1 MTDIFPPA
9 LIFIAGALLIP
20 LLKGRIKSV
29 YMLTLPVIAFWML
42 MNIPEGTY
50 SMFGFLE
57 NELLLRFDKLSMVF
71 GYIFVIITFIGIIYA
86 LHVQESREH
95 TAAYI
100 YAGSALGVV
109 FAGDLITLFI
119 FWEMLTISA
128 LFIIWHRQTPESQRA
143 GLRYLLVHLFGGV
156 CLLVGIIM
164 RYYSTGSLEFGLI
177 GTDGLASYLILLGFG
192 INAAIPPLHAWLTD
206 AYPEATVTGAVFLS
220 AFTTKTAVYVL
231 ARAFPGAEI
240 LIVLGAIMTVF
251 PIFYAVLENDLR
263 RVLAYS
269 LINQVGFMVV
279 AIGIGIPLAINGA
292 AVHAFAHILY
302 KALLFMS
309 VGAVMYRLGT
319 CKATELGGLYKTMPL
334 TLIFCVI
341 GAASIS
347 AFPLFSGFVA
357 KSLIVS
363 AAGYQGLFIVW
374 LVLIFASAGV
384 FHHAGIK
391 IPYFT
396 FFAHDSGKRP
406 KEAPLNM
413 LIAMGIAA
421 FLCIFIGVYPNLL
434 YNILPYPVTYVPYT
448 ADHVVGQLL
457 LLFSAALA
465 FAILMKTGYY
475 PPEQR
480 SVNLDTDWFYRKGA
494 PALIAMVSAP
504 VFRLNDRVGHFA
516 METLPN
522 YLVWFGKN
530 PLAAIRI
537 AGARFMLTLPGADNK
552 DSIKERMDTQKGS
565 FPGDSFMPWSI
576 GSAVSMV
583 LVFFGAYLIIFYF

>member
-1 MTDIFPPA
+1 MTSIFPPA

-20 LLKGRIKSV
+20 LFKGKIRSV
-29 YMLTLPVIAFWML
+29 YLLTLPVIAFWVL
-42 MNIPEGTY
+42 LNVPEGTY
-50 SMFGFLE
+50 TMFAFLD
-57 NELLLRFDKLSMVF
+57 NELMLRFDKLSMIF

-86 LHVQESREH
+86 LHLKESKEH
-95 TAAYI
+95 IAAYI

-109 FAGDLITLFI
+109 FAGDLITLFV
-119 FWEMLTISA
+119 FWEMLTVSA
-128 LFIIWHRQTPESQRA
+128 LFIIWHRQTPESKAA
-143 GLRYLLVHLFGGV
+143 GFRYLLVHLFGGV
-156 CLLVGIIM
+156 CLLVGILM
-164 RYYSTGSLEFGLI
+164 YYHNTGSLEFGYI
-177 GTDGLASYLILLGFG
+177 GLDGLATYLILLGFAV
-192 INAAIPPLHAWLTD
+192 NAAIPPLHAWLTD
-206 AYPEATVTGAVFLS
+206 AYPEASVTGAVFLS

-231 ARAFPGAEI
+231 ARSFPGTEL
-240 LIVLGAIMTVF
+240 LIVVGAIMTVF

-263 RVLAYS
+263 RVLGYS

-292 AVHAFAHILY
+292 AAHAFAHILY

-319 CKATELGGLYKTMPL
+319 AKATELGGLYKTMPL

-374 LVLIFASAGV
+374 LILIFASAGV

-391 IPYFT
+391 IPFFT
-396 FFAHDSGKRP
+396 FFGHDSGKRP

-413 LIAMGIAA
+413 LIAMGIAS
-421 FLCIFIGVYPNLL
+421 FLCIFIGVYPSAL
-434 YNILPYPVTYVPYT
+434 YSILPYPVTYVPYT

-457 LLFSAALA
+457 LLFSAAMA
-465 FAILMKTGYY
+465 FAILMIKGYY

-494 PALIAMVSAP
+494 PALISLISAP
-504 VFRLNDRVGHFA
+504 IAKLNSWAGQTA
-516 METLPN
+516 LETMPN

-530 PLAAIRI
+530 PLAALRI
-537 AGARFMLTLPGADNK
+537 AKARFMLALPGTDFK
-552 DSIKERMDTQKGS
+552 EEIKKGMENEKNAY
-565 FPGDSFMPWSI
+565 PGDGIKPWSI
-576 GSAVSMV
+576 GSAVSIV
-583 LVFFGAYLIIFYF
+583 LVFFLAYLVIFYF